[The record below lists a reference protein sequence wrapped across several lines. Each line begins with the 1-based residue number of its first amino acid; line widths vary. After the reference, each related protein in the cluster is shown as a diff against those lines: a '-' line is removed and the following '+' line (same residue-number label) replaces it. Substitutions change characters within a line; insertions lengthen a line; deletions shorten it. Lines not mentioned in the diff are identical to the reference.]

1 MNRTKPES
9 GRATSGRVSPTA
21 PESKSASSNVWRALE
36 RVPGFNERLNRGRK
50 ELDAGK
56 RVEFEPD
63 DRPG

>member
-1 MNRTKPES
+1 MHRAKPES
-9 GRATSGRVSPTA
+9 GRAPSGRVSPTA

-36 RVPGFNERLNRGRK
+36 RIPGFNQRLTRGRK

-63 DRPG
+63 NRSG